1 MNQIVF
7 NKGGNFVYITLQS
20 IKRNLGLFNL
30 EFEDLI
36 IGGTFIL
43 IFTILFLLKL
53 YTAAILFISLGAFS
67 LVPMDFSKCNRMYK
81 LFVLFVKYLF
91 KQRNYY
97 FYK

>member
-1 MNQIVF
+1 M
-7 NKGGNFVYITLQS
+7 YITLKS

-36 IGGTFIL
+36 IGGIFIL
-43 IFTILFLLKL
+43 VFIVLFLLKI
-53 YTAAILFISLGAFS
+53 YTIAIVVISLGILS

-81 LFVLFVKYLF
+81 LFLLFVKYLF
-91 KQRNYY
+91 NDKNYY

>member
-1 MNQIVF
+1 M
-7 NKGGNFVYITLQS
+7 YITLKS

-36 IGGTFIL
+36 IGGIFIL

-53 YTAAILFISLGAFS
+53 YTMAIVVISFGVLS

-81 LFVLFVKYLF
+81 LFILFVKYLF
-91 KQRNYY
+91 KNKNYY
-97 FYK
+97 YYK

>member
-1 MNQIVF
+1 M
-7 NKGGNFVYITLQS
+7 YITLKS

-36 IGGTFIL
+36 IGGIFIL
-43 IFTILFLLKL
+43 VFVVLFLLKI
-53 YTAAILFISLGAFS
+53 YTIAIVVISLGVLS

-81 LFVLFVKYLF
+81 LFLLFVKYLF
-91 KQRNYY
+91 NDKHYY